1 MRLARVLTRPAV
13 TGLQHADAAVNLAG
27 LLQAR
32 TGGGGGGEADEAE
45 DLYRQALGAAPHN
58 VVALASFGAFLHDV
72 RGRVEAARRL
82 LERAVDLRPDYTP
95 ALTSLASILQSEG
108 RGPDEVESMFERAL
122 EAHRGLISQLPAD
135 DTPQSDWVASDPR
148 GSRAQQDTLSAA
160 MRRMPCTEAAAC
172 CSSFAGWLWE
182 VRGDTSRAANLWGD
196 ALALDPSSLAALRG
210 ASRLFAHEACSSLG
224 AAGGAGPRPPQE
236 SAGNLAAHA
245 ELLYQRAVAL
255 EPRHVA
261 TRYNYAA
268 FLHRLSTSAMAL
280 PAASPAAPS
289 ATRQH
294 NASASAARDR
304 RSLAAAA
311 QAR

>member
-1 MRLARVLTRPAV
+1 MLTRPAV

-108 RGPDEVESMFERAL
+108 RGADEVESMFERAL
-122 EAHRGLISQLPAD
+122 AAHRGLTSQLPAD
-135 DTPQSDWVASDPR
+135 DKPQSNLVASDPR
-148 GSRAQQDTLSAA
+148 GSRAQQDALSAA

-210 ASRLFAHEACSSLG
+210 ASRLFAHEAYSSLG
-224 AAGGAGPRPPQE
+224 AAGDDGPRKKAPQE
-236 SAGNLAAHA
+236 SAFQKNLAAHA